1 VRQDW
6 GVLDAWRFSGNLGSR
21 DTGIQT
27 TLTTPSYGQLFLDK
41 VTIIFSLL
49 SEPMASRKELETLI
63 FYVLGESN
71 RQLQIKSGLDAVP
84 KDRRTAALRGLQDLG
99 WIGYAGIGDFEGSYS
114 LTAEGARIASE
125 KPTLGSLDK
134 KVQEHIEALKQV
146 DEASNGVRKEGLRH
160 LISNACS
167 VGNWDSA
174 LVNCFELK
182 KIAAKTKDVESAA
195 FAAFNIGRVEAAQNR
210 WEEALESYLEALE
223 KFMESGDRQGVCYTN
238 RQLGIVYGNKG
249 DHASAHRCFES
260 SISLAKTIGDRE
272 AEAKSKANLAI
283 ILDLEGRKDEAE
295 IASTDCLAYFSEI
308 GDDLTCSKIANN
320 LGVLNLSREKFDVAA
335 EYFDKTIM
343 SCRATKDRTVLAIAL
358 VNAGY
363 CYARVGDIA
372 RGQSYT
378 DEAITIL
385 RETTNQNLLALAYR
399 NFGVI
404 EFRRHHTGMA
414 FEWFDKSIRA
424 AEASCVEDTYA
435 TCCYEY
441 GITLISSMG
450 NLKLAKKLLKRA
462 SAAYRNIGN
471 LDRARVVD
479 TRMASA

>member
-1 VRQDW
+1 
-6 GVLDAWRFSGNLGSR
+6 
-21 DTGIQT
+21 
-27 TLTTPSYGQLFLDK
+27 
-41 VTIIFSLL
+41 
-49 SEPMASRKELETLI
+49 MASRKELETLI

-84 KDRRTAALRGLQDLG
+84 KEQRTAALRGLQDLG
-99 WIGYAGIGDFEGSYS
+99 WIGYAGYGDFEGSYS
-114 LTAEGARIASE
+114 LTPEGTRIAAE
-125 KPTLGSLDK
+125 RPTLSSLEK
-134 KVQEHIEALKQV
+134 GAQEHIEALRQV

-182 KIAAKTKDVESAA
+182 KLASRTKDVESAA

-223 KFMESGDRQGVCYTN
+223 KYMECGNRKGVCYTN

-260 SISLAKTIGDRE
+260 SISLAKSISDRD
-272 AEAKSKANLAI
+272 AEAKAKANLAI

-295 IASTDCLAYFSEI
+295 VASTDCLAYFCEI
-308 GDDLTCSKIANN
+308 GDNLTCSKIANN
-320 LGVLNLSREKFDVAA
+320 LGVLSLSRDKFDVAA

-363 CYARVGDIA
+363 CYARVGETA
-372 RGQSYT
+372 RALGYT
-378 DEAITIL
+378 EEALTIL

-399 NFGVI
+399 NIGVV
-404 EFRRHHTGMA
+404 EFRCHHTKKA

-424 AEASCVEDTYA
+424 AETSCVEDTYA
-435 TCCYEY
+435 ACCYEY
-441 GITLISSMG
+441 GVALISSATD
-450 NLKLAKKLLKRA
+450 LRLAKRLLKRA

-471 LDRARVVD
+471 LERARMVE
-479 TRMASA
+479 TRAASA